1 MSVVCDVQASRP
13 IIEALQEFIGPA
25 RPTPVPAGDGPGAL
39 LFDRVDERLMAL
51 AREHSRAGRRRVL
64 AIATTPSILE
74 SAAAWELL
82 GAGVTD
88 VVAWDGDVAAVSS
101 RIERWRAVDELV
113 ASPLIAEHLVGSSPV
128 WRAVL
133 REVVEIARFSDV
145 DVLMTGESGTGK
157 ELIAQLIHTLDAR
170 TAKGEL
176 IVVDCTT
183 IVPSLS
189 GSELFGHERGAFTG
203 AVAARDGAFALADGG
218 TLFLDE
224 VGELPPALQAELLRV
239 VQEGTYKRVGSNRW
253 EQARFR
259 LVCATNR
266 DLAGAVA
273 GARFRADL
281 YFRLAAATIQLPP
294 LRERPEDV
302 LQLARFFLGA
312 GDEEPP
318 ELSEPVRDLLQTRD
332 YPGNVRDLK
341 QLMSRIRLRHV
352 GPGPVS
358 AGDVPPSERPGR
370 APRTDWRD
378 DLARPVTMA
387 VALGVPLRELLDA
400 AREAAIAAAVLR
412 ADGSLRRAAGR
423 LGVSDRTLQMHR
435 ARRRAGEP
443 A

>member
-1 MSVVCDVQASRP
+1 M
-13 IIEALQEFIGPA
+13 PA
-25 RPTPVPAGDGPGAL
+25 
-39 LFDRVDERLMAL
+39 
-51 AREHSRAGRRRVL
+51 
-64 AIATTPSILE
+64 ILE

-82 GAGVTD
+82 AAGVTD
-88 VVAWDGDVAAVSS
+88 VVAWNGDVAEVSA
-101 RIERWRAVDELV
+101 RLERWRAVDELV

-133 REVVEIARFSDV
+133 SEVVEIARFSDV

-224 VGELPPALQAELLRV
+224 VGELPPTLQAELLRV

-273 GARFRADL
+273 GGRFRADL

-294 LRERPEDV
+294 LRERTEDV

-312 GDEEPP
+312 KDETEPP
-318 ELSEPVRDLLQTRD
+318 ELSEPVRDLLQTRA

-370 APRTDWRD
+370 ASPIDWRD
-378 DLARPVTMA
+378 GLKAPVTMA
-387 VALGVPLRELLDA
+387 VTLGVPLRELLDA
-400 AREAAIAAAVLR
+400 AREAAIAAAVIH

-423 LGVSDRTLQMHR
+423 LGVSDRTLQLHR